1 MTNGWTE
8 CPYSAIAGVV
18 GYLAGYTLRTCAPA
32 VTCSRLSRKA
42 AVKDPA
48 PTNDIIP
55 TFRLPDKILAK
66 LFAIVLFP
74 EFLRGRDGWM
84 ECEPWWCYESKRKG
98 GKSERIRWVRLEE
111 TGAWCDCWGIQVNA
125 ATDEAAGLGYR
136 SVCISPL
143 LSKRSQ
149 FPYTPAY
156 LIQCWTVV
164 SPTGNSFFFFLLHCY
179 YRST

>member
-1 MTNGWTE
+1 MTIFRPWNGWTE
-8 CPYSAIAGVV
+8 CPYSAIKGVV

-48 PTNDIIP
+48 PTNDIMP

-66 LFAIVLFP
+66 LFAIALFP
-74 EFLRGRDGWM
+74 QFLRGRDGWM

-111 TGAWCDCWGIQVNA
+111 ETDAWSECWWIQVNA
-125 ATDEAAGLGYR
+125 ATDEAARLGYTAFAEVR
-136 SVCISPL
+136 VHFTPPFRTLSIPIHASL
-143 LSKRSQ
+143 LNPMDSS
-149 FPYTPAY
+149 
-156 LIQCWTVV
+156 
-164 SPTGNSFFFFLLHCY
+164 
-179 YRST
+179 